1 MVVNYSDQPVK
12 NGKSIFLAGP
22 TPRSNDVISWRPKA
36 CEYLNELNF
45 DGIVYVPE
53 LSSHEALFNYDNQVA
68 WEWEALEKA
77 DVIIFWVPRKKPGML
92 ALTTNIEFGYYVR
105 ENRILY
111 GRPEE
116 SESNVYLDRL
126 YMRHHSN
133 GVIYNDLKAICGA
146 AIDLINAY

>member
-1 MVVNYSDQPVK
+1 MQIIYSDQLLI

-22 TPRSNDVISWRPKA
+22 TPRNNDVPSWRPQA
-36 CEYLNELNF
+36 CEFLKELNF

-53 LSSHEALFNYDNQVA
+53 LSTQKALFNYDNQIN

-77 DVIIFWVPRKKPGML
+77 DVIIFWVPRKKPEML
-92 ALTTNIEFGYYVR
+92 ALTTNVEFGYYIR

-111 GRPEE
+111 GRPEQ

-126 YMRHHSN
+126 YKRHHKN
-133 GVIYNDLKAICGA
+133 GIIYSDLQKLCSA
-146 AIDLINAY
+146 AINLINAQ